1 VQAESAVV
9 QSSFLCWTL
18 SLLLLC
24 FCLFVN
30 VLSKDVLMEPL
41 PSIESVNAMSNHDA
55 VVTLRV
61 LFEAAPV
68 LEQFMVSIRPWK
80 SFEDVIDKSQSFV
93 EQLLR
98 EEKVDDVLS
107 VLNAH
112 PAIGADPAK
121 LSADSKIEQGK
132 RKEKGYKQLS
142 FLTCFLSSH

>member
-1 VQAESAVV
+1 MVEDRLCASWERRRALVFFVLEVFLVV
-9 QSSFLCWTL
+9 
-18 SLLLLC
+18 SLL
-24 FCLFVN
+24 FLFVN

-55 VVTLRV
+55 VATLRV

-98 EEKVDDVLS
+98 EEKLDDVLS

-132 RKEKGYKQLS
+132 KKKEQG
-142 FLTCFLSSH
+142 